1 MAASGIT
8 ISYIRLAI
16 TDKFGYAMELW
27 DEGNPYIRWHYYGG
41 TQAKKYYLQRMI
53 RSFRSSPGL
62 RAIFAPLL

>member
-1 MAASGIT
+1 
-8 ISYIRLAI
+8 
-16 TDKFGYAMELW
+16 MELW